1 MVVVD
6 SSFLIAYHNQRDVH
20 HPLAQQAMGPLLAG
34 EWGPG
39 LLLEYV
45 FLEVVTVLLARRG
58 LDPAVRVAT
67 TLLEA
72 SELSFVPCSDI
83 FLDALDAFRTQPRG
97 IWSFT
102 DAAIVAVAR
111 RRTARVLTFD
121 QGFRGV
127 QGLAVLPE

>member
-1 MVVVD
+1 
-6 SSFLIAYHNQRDVH
+6 
-20 HPLAQQAMGPLLAG
+20 MGQ
-34 EWGPG
+34 
-39 LLLEYV
+39 
-45 FLEVVTVLLARRG
+45 LLARRG

-97 IWSFT
+97 TLSFT

-111 RRTARVLTFD
+111 RRIARVLTFD

-127 QGLAVLPE
+127 HGLAVLPE

>member
-20 HPLAQQAMGPLLAG
+20 HPPAQQAMGQLLAG

-97 IWSFT
+97 TLSFT

-121 QGFRGV
+121 QDFRGV